1 MIIVIIKSLFNEV
14 SLHLKF
20 YRKYIL
26 KALLIKIHSLLNTSH
41 KIDFLAPLM
50 LRMYLVPIFWMA
62 GTKKIEGF
70 DGIVSW
76 FGSSGLDLPLPFLM
90 AILATATEFFGAIAL
105 FFGVAVRW
113 LSIPLMF
120 TMVVAAG
127 TVHWDNGWQAIT
139 DPGAPFADERV
150 YDAANKLVIVK
161 DVLQEH
167 TNYDYITSSG
177 SVVMLNNGIE
187 FSVTY
192 FIMLLA
198 LLFLGGGRYI
208 SVDYWVE
215 RALYK
220 EQKSQFKN

>member
-1 MIIVIIKSLFNEV
+1 MKTI
-14 SLHLKF
+14 
-20 YRKYIL
+20 
-26 KALLIKIHSLLNTSH
+26 LIKIHSLLNKTRS
-41 KIDFLAPLM
+41 IDFLAPLM
-50 LRMYLVPIFWMA
+50 LRMYLVPVFWMA
-62 GTKKIEGF
+62 GTKKIDGF
-70 DGIVSW
+70 ENIVQW
-76 FGSSGLDLPLPFLM
+76 FGNTEWGLGLPFPFLM

-113 LSIPLMF
+113 FSIPLMI
-120 TMVVAAG
+120 TMIVAAG

-139 DPGAPFADERV
+139 DPNAPFATERV
-150 YDAANKLVIVK
+150 IEAADKLAIVK

-198 LLFLGGGRYI
+198 LLFLGAGRYI

-220 EQKSQFKN
+220 EQKSHSVDR

>member
-1 MIIVIIKSLFNEV
+1 MKS
-14 SLHLKF
+14 
-20 YRKYIL
+20 
-26 KALLIKIHSLLNTSH
+26 LLIKIHSLFNQTQ
-41 KIDFLAPLM
+41 KADFLAPLM
-50 LRMYLVPIFWMA
+50 LRMYLVPVFWMA
-62 GTKKIEGF
+62 GTKKVEGF
-70 DGIVSW
+70 EDIVQW
-76 FGSSGLDLPLPFLM
+76 FGNTEWGLGLPFPFLM

-105 FFGVAVRW
+105 FFGIAVRW
-113 LSIPLMF
+113 FSIPLMI
-120 TMVVAAG
+120 TMLVAAG

-139 DPGAPFADERV
+139 DPSAPFANERV
-150 YDAANKLVIVK
+150 IEASNKLAIVK

-192 FIMLLA
+192 FVMLLV
-198 LLFLGGGRYI
+198 LLFIGAGRYV

-220 EQKSQFKN
+220 KQKSYK

>member
-1 MIIVIIKSLFNEV
+1 M
-14 SLHLKF
+14 
-20 YRKYIL
+20 
-26 KALLIKIHSLLNTSH
+26 KAILIKIHLLLNKTRS
-41 KIDFLAPLM
+41 IDFLAPLM
-50 LRMYLVPIFWMA
+50 LRMYLVPVFWMA

-70 DGIVSW
+70 EGIVQW
-76 FGSSGLDLPLPFLM
+76 FGNSEWGLGLPFPFLM

-113 LSIPLMF
+113 FSIPLMI
-120 TMVVAAG
+120 TMIVAAG

-139 DPGAPFADERV
+139 DPSAPFANERV
-150 YDAANKLVIVK
+150 VEASEKLVIVK

-198 LLFLGGGRYI
+198 LLFLGAGRYF

-215 RALYK
+215 RALYR
-220 EQKSQFKN
+220 EQRENSLT

>member
-1 MIIVIIKSLFNEV
+1 MHAVLNKTREV
-14 SLHLKF
+14 
-20 YRKYIL
+20 
-26 KALLIKIHSLLNTSH
+26 
-41 KIDFLAPLM
+41 DFLAPLL
-50 LRMYLVPIFWMA
+50 LRMYLVPVFWMA

-70 DGIVSW
+70 EGIVEW
-76 FGSSGLDLPLPFLM
+76 FGNSEWGLGLPFPFLM
-90 AILATATEFFGAIAL
+90 AFLATATEFFGAIAL
-105 FFGVAVRW
+105 FFGLAVRW
-113 LSIPLMF
+113 FSLPLMF

-139 DPGAPFADERV
+139 DPSAPFANERV
-150 YDAANKLVIVK
+150 IEASNKLGIVK
-161 DVLQEH
+161 EVLQEH

-198 LLFLGGGRYI
+198 LLFLGGGRYV
-208 SVDYWVE
+208 SVDYWLE

-220 EQKSQFKN
+220 EQRALSLSTSNKE

>member
-1 MIIVIIKSLFNEV
+1 MKS
-14 SLHLKF
+14 
-20 YRKYIL
+20 
-26 KALLIKIHSLLNTSH
+26 LLIKLHTLLNKSLH
-41 KIDFLAPLM
+41 FDFLAPLM
-50 LRMYLVPIFWMA
+50 LRMYLVPVFWMA
-62 GTKKIEGF
+62 GTKKVEGF
-70 DGIVSW
+70 DGIVEW
-76 FGSSGLDLPLPFLM
+76 FGNADWGLGLPFPFLM
-90 AILATATEFFGAIAL
+90 ALLATATEFFGAIAL

-113 LSIPLMF
+113 FSIPLMI

-139 DPGAPFADERV
+139 DPSAPFANERV
-150 YDAANKLVIVK
+150 IEASNKLVIVK

-198 LLFLGGGRYI
+198 LLFMGAGRYV
-208 SVDYWVE
+208 SVDYWLA
-215 RALYK
+215 RQLYK
-220 EQKSQFKN
+220 SPLAKA